1 MSFSEL
7 SRLNRQGVSSACLK
21 IHLLGEVQVFA
32 NGELVHFHTKKACC
46 VFCCLVSHSQ
56 RAHSRAG
63 LADMCWGHLDDK
75 KARDN
80 LNTAIS
86 SLRRSLKTCETSND
100 LIIANRRLVQFNV
113 QSDHWIDVD
122 EFEQLIQQAREQQ
135 DCSAYAKAMA
145 LWQGDFMQDF
155 NKDWCNSIR
164 SRLRSLMLEACDALI
179 KSSQDQQHL
188 EQAISWAHQILQ
200 SVPEREQ
207 THYKLMELYAEM
219 GDQKAALDQFDRCL
233 GALSDIGVQPHRQTK
248 SFYHKIKQGE
258 LPFLP
263 IE

>member
-1 MSFSEL
+1 MSFSQM
-7 SRLNRQGVSSACLK
+7 SPVAYSVNQRACLE
-21 IHLLGEVQVFA
+21 IHLMGEVRVFA
-32 NGELVHFHTKKACC
+32 AGEPVHFHTQKACC
-46 VFCCLVSHSQ
+46 IFCCLVAHAQ
-56 RAHSRAG
+56 RAHSRSG
-63 LADMCWGHLDDK
+63 LANMCWGHLDEK

-86 SLRRSLKTCETSND
+86 SLRRSLKSCDENSD
-100 LIIANRRLVQFNV
+100 LVMANRQLIQFNT
-113 QSDHWIDVD
+113 QSDYWLDVD
-122 EFEQLIQQAREQQ
+122 AFEQLIQQAREQK
-135 DCSAYAKAMA
+135 DCDAYAKAMA

-155 NKDWCNSIR
+155 NKDWCEAIR

-207 THYKLMELYAEM
+207 THYQLMELYANM
-219 GDQKAALDQFDRCL
+219 GDQKAALNQFDRCIN
-233 GALSDIGVQPHRQTK
+233 ALSEIGVQPHRQTR
-248 SFYHKIKQGE
+248 SLYHKIRQGE